1 MSMSNLKNIDRNLNR
16 SNASVISNTGSV
28 TSINSV
34 GKKRRAPVPP
44 AIKKVPEPISEETP
58 SMIHLE
64 NNNNVTKPH
73 RLEEIGRRVL
83 PDLPVPKNK
92 QNLVKPP
99 ARNIEL
105 DSVVPKP
112 SPPAK
117 DDPPPYTESAVE
129 QPSDRPAPAP
139 RSSLLEEA
147 IFGFVDLL
155 YVTNDYRGTV
165 NVSSFHYI
173 IVSNLRITCDDV
185 L

>member
-92 QNLVKPP
+92 QTLVKPP

-105 DSVVPKP
+105 DIVVPKP

-117 DDPPPYTESAVE
+117 DLQFQID
-129 QPSDRPAPAP
+129 
-139 RSSLLEEA
+139 
-147 IFGFVDLL
+147 
-155 YVTNDYRGTV
+155 V
-165 NVSSFHYI
+165 NVQLKKH
-173 IVSNLRITCDDV
+173 
-185 L
+185 